1 MIAGNI
7 SVNRFFTLILLLSSI
22 GNSQF
27 YFGRNKIQYEQFD
40 WRILKTDHFKIFYYR
55 EEAEIAGIAAH
66 ILENAYDDL
75 EIKFNHTLWDTVP
88 LMIYSSHIHFQQTNI
103 LPMMIPEGVGGFFEH
118 RKGRVVIPYMG
129 DLSAF
134 RNVLAHELAHVF
146 TYSKMMTPVR
156 LKLINKPPA
165 IPHWFSEGLAEWWSV
180 GWDTQSE
187 MVIRDRLVN
196 GTLIPLTEVGGY
208 LSYKE
213 GQAFLRWF
221 EGQFGI
227 ESIRKLME
235 DFWIYETFH
244 ECLEHIAGMKF
255 RDLQAEWLQ
264 ELRHQAAGELAG
276 DEPAVRQGSLLT
288 REGVNIFPVS
298 YKDSQ
303 NQRHVVYLSS
313 REGFPVIYDQPIYDI
328 KQRRRLARSGQTS
341 DIESV
346 HFLESGMD
354 VFQDEKLAIAVRS
367 NRQDVLQ
374 ILDLET
380 GEIINTYGHDSLVTI
395 RSPRWSP
402 DGKKI
407 IFAGQDFSGQSD
419 IFILNIEQEQI
430 LNLTNDIYTDRDPCF
445 NPNGR
450 EIIFSSDRTNGNYN
464 SGLDLFVMDIS
475 SGDIGLLLAD
485 MAQKT
490 FPIWSETDS
499 LKIYYLSDRSGMTN
513 IWSLKQDI
521 SQGATL
527 ALRQETDFH
536 TGISQFQPMGSDSA
550 VAGVFRDFS
559 YQVAALPLDS
569 ITGLDWPTNQ
579 NVIKTVKW
587 PQSLGD
593 GGNTRQLPFKLRY
606 RLDFAQTSV
615 AMDPIYG
622 ILGGA
627 QLSLSDQM
635 GNRYFHFLLA
645 NSAQVQSDF
654 ADHWNVAVTYLNMS
668 RRTNW
673 GISVFHF
680 ANEYFSPYESFYFER
695 TIGLRG
701 AVNFPYSLFRRLEL
715 STSMW
720 YSSKDY
726 YVDEPEP
733 SVLVSNFI
741 STIHDNALWSV
752 IGPRDGW
759 RTRFTIGPTFDLMK
773 GRYHNIT
780 AWLDVRRYW
789 QVVPKITIAH
799 RTMVWMNDGRDIRR
813 YYIGGS
819 WGMRGY
825 RFGSIGGRN
834 VIMLNQELRFPFAQ
848 RLRMDFRSGSIWLA
862 PIHGAL
868 FLDLGNAW
876 ERDLLGIYTSTG
888 IGLRGALAGV
898 LVLRLDMGLRSLTV
912 NTTPDDKF
920 IQFFFGWDF

>member
-1 MIAGNI
+1 MIGNNK
-7 SVNRFFTLILLLSSI
+7 SLKRFLIFLFLISSI
-22 GNSQF
+22 CYAQF

-40 WRILKTDHFKIFYYR
+40 WRILKTDHFHIYYYSQ
-55 EEAEIAGIAAH
+55 EEEIAGIAAN
-66 ILENAYDDL
+66 ILENAYANL

-103 LPMMIPEGVGGFFEH
+103 LPTMLPEGVGGFFEH
-118 RKGRVVIPYMG
+118 RKGRVVIPYLG

-134 RNVLAHELAHVF
+134 RNVLTHELAHVF
-146 TYSKMMTPVR
+146 TFSKMMTPVR
-156 LKLINKPPA
+156 LKLINKPPT

-196 GTLIPLTEVGGY
+196 GTLVPLSEVGGY

-221 EGQFGI
+221 EGKYGI
-227 ESIRKLME
+227 ERIRSLME

-244 ECLEHIAGMKF
+244 DCLEHIAGMKLE
-255 RDLQAEWLQ
+255 DLQSEWLQ
-264 ELRHQAAGELAG
+264 LLRHQNADDLAG
-276 DEPAVRQGSLLT
+276 DSPAVSQGSILT
-288 REGVNIFPVS
+288 REGVNIFPLPYRNS
-298 YKDSQ
+298 E
-303 NQRHVVYLSS
+303 NQVHVVYISS
-313 REGFPVIYDQPIYDI
+313 REGFPVIYDHPLYNI
-328 KQRRRLARSGQTS
+328 KQRRLIARSGQTT

-354 VFQDEKLAIAVRS
+354 IFHEKKLTIAVRS

-374 ILDLET
+374 VLDLET
-380 GEIINTYGHDSLVTI
+380 GEIINTYGQDSLVTI

-402 DGKKI
+402 DGKMI
-407 IFAGQDFSGQSD
+407 IFWGQDFSGRSD
-419 IFILNIEQEQI
+419 IFLLNIDQEHI
-430 LNLTNDIYTDRDPCF
+430 INLTNDIYTDRDPSF

-450 EIIFSSDRTNGNYN
+450 EIVFSSDRIKENYN
-464 SGLDLFVMDIS
+464 SGLDLFIMDIS
-475 SGDIGLLLAD
+475 SGNIRLLLAD
-485 MAQKT
+485 KAKKT
-490 FPIWSETDS
+490 FPKWSKTDS
-499 LKIYYLSDRSGMTN
+499 LKVHYLSNRSGMTN
-513 IWSLKQDI
+513 IWSLKKDGI
-521 SQGATL
+521 SGRTL

-550 VAGVFRDFS
+550 VAGVFRGFS
-559 YQVAALPLDS
+559 YHVAALPLDS
-569 ITGLDWPTNQ
+569 ITGLDWTTNQ
-579 NVIKTVKW
+579 NVDKTIIW
-587 PQSLGD
+587 PQSLGH
-593 GGNTRQLPFKLRY
+593 GGNTRKLPFKLRY

-645 NSAQVQSDF
+645 NSAKVQSDF

-680 ANEYFSPYESFYFER
+680 ANEYFSPYQSFFFER

-720 YSSKDY
+720 YSSKNY

-733 SVLVSNFI
+733 SVLVSNFFSI
-741 STIHDNALWSV
+741 IHDNALWSV

-759 RTRFTIGPTFDLMK
+759 RTRFTIGPTFDLVK

-780 AWLDVRRYW
+780 AWLDIRRYW
-789 QVVPKITIAH
+789 QVVPKITVAH

-834 VIMLNQELRFPFAQ
+834 MVMLNQELRFPFAR

-868 FLDLGNAW
+868 FLDFGNAW
-876 ERDLLGIYTSTG
+876 EQNLVGLYTSTG
-888 IGLRGALAGV
+888 FGLRGALAGV

-912 NTTPDDKF
+912 NSFPDDKF